1 MTRPQPDRIIP
12 AQRQRLAV
20 TTLEPFRQCL
30 KLVLVARGNY
40 NNSAGAGKLYSERLS
55 NTSASAGYQ
64 HNLISEP
71 RHSQKITHRLG
82 KCAIK

>member
-1 MTRPQPDRIIP
+1 LFSVRNIA

-20 TTLEPFRQCL
+20 STLEPLRQCL
-30 KLVLVARGNY
+30 KLFLIARGNY
-40 NNSAGAGKLYSERLS
+40 NNGAGAGKLYSNRFS

-64 HNLISEP
+64 HNLISAS

-82 KCAIK
+82 ERAIE